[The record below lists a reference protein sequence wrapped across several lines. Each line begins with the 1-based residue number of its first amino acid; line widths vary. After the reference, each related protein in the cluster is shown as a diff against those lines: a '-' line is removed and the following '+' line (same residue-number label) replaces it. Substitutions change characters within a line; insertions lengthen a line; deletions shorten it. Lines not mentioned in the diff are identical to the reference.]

1 MQTIYQPHPLAA
13 LVPEMTQQEYERHKA
28 DIQANGQLLPI
39 SVYQNMIID
48 GRHRFRACNDLGL
61 IPRFEEWTGKDAKQ
75 YVISMNV
82 SRRQLS
88 DNQRALAA
96 ASMVATSSRGRN
108 QHTNKHTATAA
119 PSQKEA
125 AELFDISPDSIQR
138 AKKVLADADPAI
150 IEMVRK
156 DELAISLAAQVAKF
170 PKKDQLKALR
180 STKVKARAVA
190 DEDKAK
196 KSAEVRKKRIK
207 TIQSRVANN
216 KPLSTAGGPF
226 SLIYADP
233 PWRYEA
239 TGQSGSRLR
248 IENHYP
254 TMEVEDICA
263 LPVASICDDDA
274 MLFMWVPSSLLEDGL
289 QVLKAWGFKYVT
301 QAVWF
306 KNGGGNVDY
315 QGGVFYQSHE
325 SILVGRRGNGLPA
338 PKPENKVSSV
348 IVAPREEHS
357 KKPEKVYDVL
367 ETMYPEFKDNF
378 CELFARNT
386 REGWLSWGNEVDD
399 AEAA

>member
-1 MQTIYQPHPLAA
+1 MQTIYQAHPLAE
-13 LVPEMTQQEYERHKA
+13 LLPVMTDEQYQELKS
-28 DIQANGQLLPI
+28 DIEKNGQHESIKLYDHQIL
-39 SVYQNMIID
+39 D
-48 GRHRFRACNDLGL
+48 GRHRFLVCQQLG
-61 IPRFEEWTGKDAKQ
+61 IQPKVEQWTGTDARQ
-75 YVISMNV
+75 YVISVNLK
-82 SRRQLS
+82 RRHLS
-88 DNQRALAA
+88 ANQRALAA
-96 ASMVATSSRGRN
+96 ASMATAARGR
-108 QHTNKHTATAA
+108 NKHTAVAA
-119 PSQKEA
+119 PSQEEA
-125 AELFDISPDSIQR
+125 AALFGISPDSIQR
-138 AKKVLADADPAI
+138 AKKVLADATPAI

-156 DELAISLAAQVAKF
+156 DELAIAKAAQVAKL
-170 PKKDQLKALR
+170 PKKEQLKALR
-180 STKVKARAVA
+180 SKKVEILAQA
-190 DEDKAK
+190 DEIKAK
-196 KSAEVRKKRIK
+196 KCAQVRKERIK

-315 QGGVFYQSHE
+315 QGGVYYQSHE
-325 SILVGRRGNGLPA
+325 SILVGRRGDGLPA

-357 KKPEKVYDVL
+357 KKPEKVYDML
-367 ETMYPEFKDNF
+367 ESMYPEFKDNF

-386 REGWLSWGNEVDD
+386 REGWLSWGNEV
-399 AEAA
+399 

>member
-1 MQTIYQPHPLAA
+1 MQTIYQPHPLAE
-13 LVPEMTQQEYERHKA
+13 LVPEMTQQQYERHKA
-28 DIQANGQLLPI
+28 DIQANGQHESIKLF
-39 SVYQNMIID
+39 QGMIID

-61 IPRFEEWTGKDAKQ
+61 IPQFEEWTGKDAKQ

-82 SRRQLS
+82 SRRHLS
-88 DNQRALAA
+88 DNHRALAA
-96 ASMVATSSRGRN
+96 AAMTTSSRGR
-108 QHTNKHTATAA
+108 NKHTATAA

-156 DELAISLAAQVAKF
+156 NELPISMAAQVAKF

-180 STKVKARAVA
+180 SKKVKARAVA

-248 IENHYP
+248 IENQYP
-254 TMEVEDICA
+254 TMPIEDICA

-289 QVLKAWGFKYVT
+289 QVLKAWGFKYLT

-306 KNGGGNVDY
+306 KNGGNEPY
-315 QGGVFYQSHE
+315 MGGVFLQAHE
-325 SILVGRRGNGLPA
+325 TLLVGKRGNGLPA

-357 KKPEKVYDVL
+357 KKPESVYGTL

-399 AEAA
+399 AKAA

>member
-1 MQTIYQPHPLAA
+1 MQTMYQAHPLAELLPAMSEDQYLA
-13 LVPEMTQQEYERHKA
+13 LKS
-28 DIQANGQLLPI
+28 DIQTQGQYESIKLLDG
-39 SVYQNMIID
+39 IILD
-48 GRHRFRACNDLGL
+48 GRNRFRACTELG
-61 IPRFEEWTGKDAKQ
+61 IQVKTEQWTGTDARQ
-75 YVISMNV
+75 YVV
-82 SRRQLS
+82 SVNLKRRHLS
-88 DNQRALAA
+88 ANQRALAA
-96 ASMVATSSRGRN
+96 ASLATATRGRN
-108 QHTNKHTATAA
+108 QHTNKGAAVAA
-119 PSQKEA
+119 PSQEEA
-125 AELFDISPDSIQR
+125 AALFDVSPDSIQR
-138 AKKVLADADPAI
+138 AKKVLTDADPVI
-150 IEMVRK
+150 IEMVRN
-156 DELAISLAAQVAKF
+156 DELAIAKAAQVAKL

-180 STKVKARAVA
+180 SKKVEILAQA
-190 DEDKAK
+190 DEIKAK
-196 KSAEVRKKRIK
+196 KCAQVRKERIK

-248 IENHYP
+248 IENQYP
-254 TMEVEDICA
+254 TMETEDICA

-274 MLFMWVPSSLLEDGL
+274 MLFLWVPSSLLEDGL

-325 SILVGRRGNGLPA
+325 SILVGRLGNGLPA

-357 KKPEKVYDVL
+357 KKPEKVYDML

-386 REGWLSWGNEVDD
+386 REGWLSWGNEVDNAD
-399 AEAA
+399 AA

>member
-1 MQTIYQPHPLAA
+1 MQAIYQQHPLAE

-28 DIQANGQLLPI
+28 DIQANGLHEAIKLFQGK
-39 SVYQNMIID
+39 IID

-82 SRRQLS
+82 HRRQLS

-108 QHTNKHTATAA
+108 QHTNKGAAVAA

-138 AKKVLADADPAI
+138 AKKVLADANPAI

-156 DELAISLAAQVAKF
+156 DELAISMAAQVAKY

-180 STKVKARAVA
+180 STKVKALAVA

-274 MLFMWVPSSLLEDGL
+274 MLFMWVPSSLVRQGY
-289 QVLKAWGFKYVT
+289 QVLDAWGFEYST
-301 QAVWF
+301 QLVWHKKGG
-306 KNGGGNVDY
+306 KNPYFGHVAF
-315 QGGVFYQSHE
+315 QVHE
-325 SILVGRRGNGLPA
+325 TILVGKRGKGLPEPKPKNKPLSVFEA
-338 PKPENKVSSV
+338 PKT
-348 IVAPREEHS
+348 AHS
-357 KKPEKVYDVL
+357 KKPELVYDML
-367 ETMYPEFKDNF
+367 EKMYPEFKGNF

-386 REGWLSWGNEVDD
+386 REGWASWGNEAGD
-399 AEAA
+399 ADAA

>member
-1 MQTIYQPHPLAA
+1 MQTMYQAHPLAELLPAMSEDQYLA
-13 LVPEMTQQEYERHKA
+13 LKS
-28 DIQANGQLLPI
+28 DIQTQGQYESIKLLDG
-39 SVYQNMIID
+39 IILD
-48 GRHRFRACNDLGL
+48 GRNRFRACTELG
-61 IPRFEEWTGKDAKQ
+61 IQVKTEQWTGTDARQ
-75 YVISMNV
+75 YVV
-82 SRRQLS
+82 SVNLKRRHLS
-88 DNQRALAA
+88 ANQRALAA
-96 ASMVATSSRGRN
+96 ASLATATRGRN
-108 QHTNKHTATAA
+108 QHTNKGAAVAA
-119 PSQKEA
+119 PSQEEA
-125 AELFDISPDSIQR
+125 AALFDVSPDSIQR
-138 AKKVLADADPAI
+138 AKKVLTDADPVI
-150 IEMVRK
+150 IEMVRN
-156 DELAISLAAQVAKF
+156 DELAIAKAAQVAKL

-180 STKVKARAVA
+180 SKKVEILAQA
-190 DEDKAK
+190 DEIKAK
-196 KSAEVRKKRIK
+196 KCAQVRKERIK

-248 IENHYP
+248 IENQYP
-254 TMEVEDICA
+254 TMETEDICA

-274 MLFMWVPSSLLEDGL
+274 MLFLWVPSSLLEDGL

-325 SILVGRRGNGLPA
+325 SILVGRLGNGLPA

-357 KKPEKVYDVL
+357 KKPEKVYVIL

-386 REGWLSWGNEVDD
+386 REGWLSWGNEVDNAD
-399 AEAA
+399 AA

>member
-1 MQTIYQPHPLAA
+1 MQTIYQAHPLAE
-13 LVPEMTQQEYERHKA
+13 LLPVMTDEQYQELKS
-28 DIQANGQLLPI
+28 DIEKNGQHESIKLYDHQIL
-39 SVYQNMIID
+39 D
-48 GRHRFRACNDLGL
+48 GRHRFLVCQQLG
-61 IPRFEEWTGKDAKQ
+61 IQPKVEQWTGTDARQ
-75 YVISMNV
+75 YVISVNLK
-82 SRRQLS
+82 RRHLS
-88 DNQRALAA
+88 ANQRALAA
-96 ASMVATSSRGRN
+96 ASMATAARGR
-108 QHTNKHTATAA
+108 NKHTAVAA
-119 PSQKEA
+119 PSQEEA
-125 AELFDISPDSIQR
+125 AALFGISPDSIQR
-138 AKKVLADADPAI
+138 AKKVLADATPAI

-156 DELAISLAAQVAKF
+156 DELAIAKAAQVAKL
-170 PKKDQLKALR
+170 PKKEQLKALR
-180 STKVKARAVA
+180 SKKVEILAQA
-190 DEDKAK
+190 DEIKAK
-196 KSAEVRKKRIK
+196 KCAQVRKERIK

-338 PKPENKVSSV
+338 PENTHKFSSV
-348 IVAPREEHS
+348 IVAPRGKHS
-357 KKPEKVYDVL
+357 KKPLLVYDML

>member
-1 MQTIYQPHPLAA
+1 MQTMYQAHPLAELLPAMSEDQYLA
-13 LVPEMTQQEYERHKA
+13 LKS
-28 DIQANGQLLPI
+28 DIQTQGQYESIKLLDG
-39 SVYQNMIID
+39 IILD
-48 GRHRFRACNDLGL
+48 GRNRFRACTELG
-61 IPRFEEWTGKDAKQ
+61 IQVKTEQWTGTDARQ
-75 YVISMNV
+75 YVV
-82 SRRQLS
+82 SVNLKRRHLS
-88 DNQRALAA
+88 ANQRALAA
-96 ASMVATSSRGRN
+96 ASLATATRGRN
-108 QHTNKHTATAA
+108 QHTNKGAAVAA
-119 PSQKEA
+119 PSQEEA
-125 AELFDISPDSIQR
+125 AALFDVSPDSIQR
-138 AKKVLADADPAI
+138 AKKVLTDADPVI
-150 IEMVRK
+150 IEMVRN
-156 DELAISLAAQVAKF
+156 DELAIAKAAQVAKL

-180 STKVKARAVA
+180 SKKVEILAQA
-190 DEDKAK
+190 DEIKAK
-196 KSAEVRKKRIK
+196 KCAQVRKERIK

-248 IENHYP
+248 IENQYP
-254 TMEVEDICA
+254 TMETEDICA

-274 MLFMWVPSSLLEDGL
+274 MLFLWVPSSLLEDGL

-357 KKPEKVYDVL
+357 KKPEKVYDML

-386 REGWLSWGNEVDD
+386 REGWLSWGNEVDNAD
-399 AEAA
+399 AA

>member
-1 MQTIYQPHPLAA
+1 MQTTYQAHPLAE
-13 LVPEMTQQEYERHKA
+13 LLPEMTQNEYERHKA
-28 DIQANGQLLPI
+28 DIQANGLHEAIKLFQGK
-39 SVYQNMIID
+39 IID
-48 GRHRFRACNDLGL
+48 GRHRFRACSDLGL

-82 SRRQLS
+82 SRRHLS

-156 DELAISLAAQVAKF
+156 DELAISMAAQVAKL
-170 PKKDQLKALR
+170 PKKVQLKALR
-180 STKVKARAVA
+180 SKKVKTLADA
-190 DEDKAK
+190 DEIKAK
-196 KSAEVRKKRIK
+196 KCAEVRKKRIK
-207 TIQSRVANN
+207 TIQTRVANN
-216 KPLSTAGGPF
+216 KPISTAGGPF

-233 PWRYEA
+233 PWRYEG
-239 TGQSGSRLR
+239 TGQSGSRHR
-248 IENHYP
+248 IENYYP

-263 LPVASICDDDA
+263 LPVASICDDDC
-274 MLFMWVPSSLLEDGL
+274 MLFMWVPSSRLKDGL
-289 QVLKAWGFKYVT
+289 EVMDAWGFEYVT
-301 QAVWF
+301 QAVWH
-306 KNGGGNVDY
+306 KKGQQGRADY
-315 QGGVFYQSHE
+315 LGGVFYQGHE
-325 SILVGRRGNGLPA
+325 SILVGRKGNGLPA
-338 PKPENKVSSV
+338 PETKNKFSSV
-348 IVAPREEHS
+348 IEAPRTEHS
-357 KKPEKVYDVL
+357 KKPEKVYDML

-386 REGWLSWGNEVDD
+386 REGWLSWGNEV
-399 AEAA
+399 